1 MHQVAAKSTASNVLN
16 DITKAYK
23 DAGEDPRTLPKILK
37 SVGGET
43 DFMIGIK

>member
-1 MHQVAAKSTASNVLN
+1 MHQVTAKSTASNVLN
-16 DITKAYK
+16 DITKVYK